1 MSLAPFSKPL
11 LLFVF
16 CLLAIAPFT
25 QAKPHVV
32 LVSGTLHYSPEL
44 TLPAFA
50 EELER
55 FGFDTTVVIG
65 RGDPEKQT
73 SNVLPGIE
81 ALDDADTA
89 IFLMRFLK
97 LPDAEWAP
105 IERYLKAGKPV
116 IRLRTATHSFK
127 YAKNHPRFE
136 WNDGFGRRAMGTP
149 YVVHQQG
156 TTEISVI
163 EKRRQHPILAN
174 VSKSNWTSQGTLY
187 LTRLEPGCIPLV
199 IGTGQGRMR
208 LLERDIG
215 PVQVNTSEADIV
227 AWAWENEWGGKVFG
241 TSFGDP
247 TDFGE
252 ESFTRMLLNSVFWS
266 LDMPVPSA
274 DQKVSTWKI
283 QRADK

>member
-1 MSLAPFSKPL
+1 MLSTPL
-11 LLFVF
+11 LRSLLPAIF
-16 CLLAIAPFT
+16 CLLAIGPFT

-55 FGFDTTVVIG
+55 FGFNTTVVIG

-73 SNVLPGIE
+73 TNVLPGIE

-116 IRLRTATHSFK
+116 IGLRTATHSFK
-127 YAKNHPRFE
+127 YAKDHPRFE

-163 EKRRQHPILAN
+163 EKRRLHPILAN

-266 LDMPVPSA
+266 LDITVPSA
-274 DQKVSTWKI
+274 EEKVSTWKI

>member
-1 MSLAPFSKPL
+1 MLSAALPRSLFLVIVS
-11 LLFVF
+11 
-16 CLLAIAPFT
+16 LLAIAPYA
-25 QAKPHVV
+25 QAKLHVV

-89 IFLMRFLK
+89 IFFLRFLK
-97 LPDAEWAP
+97 LPDDEWAP
-105 IERYLKAGKPV
+105 FERYLRAGKPV
-116 IRLRTATHSFK
+116 IGLRTASHSFK
-127 YAKNHPRFE
+127 YEEDHPRFD

-156 TTEISVI
+156 KTDISVV
-163 EKRRQHPILAN
+163 ERRLKHPIMAN
-174 VSKSNWTSQGTLY
+174 VSKSNWISEGTLY
-187 LTRLEPGCIPLV
+187 LTRLEPACVPLV
-199 IGTGQGRMR
+199 IGTGNGRMR
-208 LLERDIG
+208 LLERAIG
-215 PVQVNTSEADIV
+215 PVQVNTTEADIV
-227 AWAWENEWGGKVFG
+227 AWAWENEWGGRVFG
-241 TSFGDP
+241 TSLGHP
-247 TDFGE
+247 ADFAE
-252 ESFTRMLLNSVFWS
+252 ESFTRMLMNSVFWS
-266 LDMPVPSA
+266 LDMPVPAA
-274 DQKVSTWKI
+274 DKKVSTWKI

>member
-1 MSLAPFSKPL
+1 M
-11 LLFVF
+11 
-16 CLLAIAPFT
+16 
-25 QAKPHVV
+25 
-32 LVSGTLHYSPEL
+32 
-44 TLPAFA
+44 
-50 EELER
+50 
-55 FGFDTTVVIG
+55 
-65 RGDPEKQT
+65 
-73 SNVLPGIE
+73 
-81 ALDDADTA
+81 
-89 IFLMRFLK
+89 
-97 LPDAEWAP
+97 
-105 IERYLKAGKPV
+105 
-116 IRLRTATHSFK
+116 
-127 YAKNHPRFE
+127 

-163 EKRRQHPILAN
+163 ENRRQHPILAN

-247 TDFGE
+247 ADFGE
-252 ESFTRMLLNSVFWS
+252 ESFVRMLLNSVFWS

>member
-105 IERYLKAGKPV
+105 IER
-116 IRLRTATHSFK
+116 
-127 YAKNHPRFE
+127 
-136 WNDGFGRRAMGTP
+136 
-149 YVVHQQG
+149 
-156 TTEISVI
+156 
-163 EKRRQHPILAN
+163 
-174 VSKSNWTSQGTLY
+174 
-187 LTRLEPGCIPLV
+187 
-199 IGTGQGRMR
+199 
-208 LLERDIG
+208 
-215 PVQVNTSEADIV
+215 
-227 AWAWENEWGGKVFG
+227 
-241 TSFGDP
+241 
-247 TDFGE
+247 
-252 ESFTRMLLNSVFWS
+252 
-266 LDMPVPSA
+266 
-274 DQKVSTWKI
+274 
-283 QRADK
+283 

>member
-1 MSLAPFSKPL
+1 M
-11 LLFVF
+11 VY
-16 CLLAIAPFT
+16 LLAIVPFA

-73 SNVLPGIE
+73 TNVLPGIE

-97 LPDAEWAP
+97 LPDEEWAP

-116 IRLRTATHSFK
+116 IGLRTATHSFK
-127 YAKNHPRFE
+127 YAKDHPRFE
-136 WNDGFGRRAMGTP
+136 WNEGLGRRAMGTP
-149 YVVHQQG
+149 YIVHQQG
-156 TTEISVI
+156 ATEISVI

-215 PVQVNTSEADIV
+215 PIQVNTSEADIV

-247 TDFGE
+247 SDFGE
-252 ESFTRMLLNSVFWS
+252 KAFTRMLMNSVFWS

-274 DQKVSTWKI
+274 DQKVSTWNM

>member
-65 RGDPEKQT
+65 RGDAEKQT

-116 IRLRTATHSFK
+116 IGLRTATHSFK